1 MADLKKL
8 IGNALNKAKGT
19 KPSDDGYA
27 TRKVKGMTVKQGM
40 ESKRQENMNA
50 TRKAFDIINENK
62 VKSARPGLNTNVP
75 ASTKT
80 TKPVPAQKAQLQRD
94 KEQAKFG
101 STTYSSEKGYSPKRK
116 EEQKSEMKSGLV
128 SGIQKMKSAFQPKN
142 KRTI

>member
-40 ESKRQENMNA
+40 ESKHQENMNA

-75 ASTKT
+75 ASPKT
-80 TKPVPAQKAQLQRD
+80 TKPAPVQKAQLQRD
-94 KEQAKFG
+94 KE
-101 STTYSSEKGYSPKRK
+101 
-116 EEQKSEMKSGLV
+116 
-128 SGIQKMKSAFQPKN
+128 
-142 KRTI
+142 

>member
-19 KPSDDGYA
+19 KPSNDGYA
-27 TRKVKGMTVKQGM
+27 TRKVKGMTPKQGM
-40 ESKRQENMNA
+40 EYKHQTNMSDS
-50 TRKAFDIINENK
+50 RKAFDIINENK

-80 TKPVPAQKAQLQRD
+80 TKPAAIQNAQLQRD

-116 EEQKSEMKSGLV
+116 EELKSEIKSGLV

>member
-8 IGNALNKAKGT
+8 IGNALNKAKST
-19 KPSDDGYA
+19 KPYDDG
-27 TRKVKGMTVKQGM
+27 KKGY
-40 ESKRQENMNA
+40 S
-50 TRKAFDIINENK
+50 
-62 VKSARPGLNTNVP
+62 NV

-80 TKPVPAQKAQLQRD
+80 PKPAPVQNAIDKRN

>member
-80 TKPVPAQKAQLQRD
+80 TKPAFIQDKKN

>member
-19 KPSDDGYA
+19 KSSDDGYA

-40 ESKRQENMNA
+40 EYDK
-50 TRKAFDIINENK
+50 NK
-62 VKSARPGLNTNVP
+62 VKSGKVTVGPISYITRPDVNPNVP
-75 ASTKT
+75 SSSKT
-80 TKPVPAQKAQLQRD
+80 TKPVPVQNAQLKRD

-116 EEQKSEMKSGLV
+116 EEQKSEMKSGLA

>member
-19 KPSDDGYA
+19 KPSDDGY
-27 TRKVKGMTVKQGM
+27 
-40 ESKRQENMNA
+40 A

>member
-80 TKPVPAQKAQLQRD
+80 TKPAFIQDAVDKKN